1 MLLLKEWFSN
11 NLGFRAHILKVLIG
25 LIYYSVGTSVKGY
38 WPIAISGF
46 LIIGADIQ
54 YLSTISICA
63 IGPGLYRKKRGFY
76 KTRFHLIWLVLISIS
91 ISPCA
96 LIFSGPTCLMKKYP

>member
-46 LIIGADIQ
+46 LIMHHILVQVIQ
-54 YLSTISICA
+54 IAGVHVPY
-63 IGPGLYRKKRGFY
+63 
-76 KTRFHLIWLVLISIS
+76 
-91 ISPCA
+91 
-96 LIFSGPTCLMKKYP
+96 